1 MRMYT
6 FAVPRTVIACI
17 ISCLCIFLQS
27 CSNPKAA
34 VTSVASA
41 SVYDRVM
48 TAGKIRCGY
57 GIYRPGC
64 MKDPNTGKMYGIGV
78 EALEAI
84 AKKLGLEIE
93 WVEEVGWG
101 TMIEGLQTDRYDIIA
116 TPVWTQANRARVA
129 SFSRPLYYSPVM
141 AYVRYG
147 DKRFADGDLS
157 RLNSPEFQ
165 IESIDGATAEQIARE
180 DFPKARLM
188 SLPQT
193 TDFGQLLL
201 NISTGKADITFT
213 EPLDAIGFMKQNPKS
228 IELVTTPNPV
238 RVFPNCWMFKRD
250 QTAFKE
256 MIDTVLEQLI
266 NSGVIDRLIAK
277 YEPAPHTVYPVA
289 PQYLKR

>member
-1 MRMYT
+1 MGYT
-6 FAVPRTVIACI
+6 HAVSRTLLACI
-17 ISCLCIFLQS
+17 LISCCVLLQS
-27 CSNPKAA
+27 CGGNAKSA
-34 VTSVASA
+34 VTSVQSA
-41 SVYDRVM
+41 SVYDRVI
-48 TAGKIRCGY
+48 ASGKIRCGY
-57 GIYRPGC
+57 GIYQPGC

-78 EALEAI
+78 EALEII

-101 TMIEGLQTDRYDIIA
+101 TMMEGLRTDRYDIIA
-116 TPVWTQANRARVA
+116 TPVWTQANRAKVA
-129 SFSRPLYYSPVM
+129 SFSRPLYYSPVL
-141 AYVRYG
+141 AYVKYG

-157 RLNSPEFQ
+157 RLNAPQFQ

-201 NISTGKADITFT
+201 NISTGKADVTFT
-213 EPLDAIGFMKQNPKS
+213 EPLDAIGFMKQNPHS
-228 IELVTTPNPV
+228 IELVPTPAPV

-256 MIDTVLEQLI
+256 MIDTVLEQVI
-266 NSGVIDRLIAK
+266 NSGAMDRLIAK
-277 YEPAPHTVYPVA
+277 YEPAPHTVYPVS